1 MQNSSTLK
9 QVLIA
14 LFIIL
19 TPLLA
24 VAQSGNV
31 QDVIYMK
38 DGSILRG
45 LIVEHGEDGSVKIQI
60 IGYNTIVVPRDKID
74 RIAREPIPG
83 TQYYKETGYF
93 NTTSISFSPGEL
105 GNAVRVE
112 MVNGL
117 QVDPHFS
124 VGLGLG
130 YASYSDAPLDAVP
143 AYIDLKYKILKS
155 NSTPFAYLKA
165 GYNFTINEESSDD
178 NRQRLEE
185 HIGGTTANL
194 GIGLHFDMSQNVALN
209 FKFGYLAD
217 NLSYVERLGVR
228 EIETDLKYRRIIIGF
243 GLSF

>member
-1 MQNSSTLK
+1 MQKSTLK
-9 QVLIA
+9 QVLVT

-19 TPLLA
+19 TPLLTM
-24 VAQSGNV
+24 AQSSDV
-31 QDVIYMK
+31 QDVIYLK

-60 IGYNTIVVPRDKID
+60 IGYNTLVIPRDKID
-74 RIAREPIPG
+74 RIAREPVPG

-93 NTTSISFSPGEL
+93 NTTSIGFAPGEL
-105 GNAVRVE
+105 GSAIRFE

-117 QVDPHFS
+117 QIDPHFS

-130 YASYSDAPLDAVP
+130 YSAYDKAPIDAIP
-143 AYIDLKYKILKS
+143 AYIDLKYKILKA

-165 GYNFTINEESSDD
+165 GYNFTINEESDEND
-178 NRQRLEE
+178 RQRLEE
-185 HIGGTTANL
+185 HIGGTTASIGVGIHFAVSPN
-194 GIGLHFDMSQNVALN
+194 IGLDFN
-209 FKFGYLAD
+209 FGYLAD
-217 NLSYVERLGVR
+217 NLSYVESLGFR